1 MQQAVHQ
8 VVADEGTGGVG
19 YAGGDAGGPD
29 VFYHGFDG
37 ERGKVGRGPVRT
49 NGLVDRLVAFI
60 VLDSGVINVDGDP
73 FRGQVV
79 LAAGLADAEDR
90 VGLFPFD
97 GGVDNV
103 DGFAEY
109 GRDFQ
114 LDDFDITDPAGK
126 ELDGF

>member
-19 YAGGDAGGPD
+19 YAGGD
-29 VFYHGFDG
+29 
-37 ERGKVGRGPVRT
+37 
-49 NGLVDRLVAFI
+49 
-60 VLDSGVINVDGDP
+60 
-73 FRGQVV
+73 
-79 LAAGLADAEDR
+79 AAGLADAEDR